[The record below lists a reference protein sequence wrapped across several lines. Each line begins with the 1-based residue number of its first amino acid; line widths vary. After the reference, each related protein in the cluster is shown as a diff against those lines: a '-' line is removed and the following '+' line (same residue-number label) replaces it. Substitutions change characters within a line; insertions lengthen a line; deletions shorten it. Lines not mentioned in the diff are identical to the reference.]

1 MANEKDKADAAIRSV
16 AAKLGIDQDSLEF
29 DDAQE
34 DDMQE
39 DVQDDVLTAKADL
52 GEFKAAFTYFND
64 DNYVSVY
71 FKSEEI
77 NIATVP
83 MPVDS
88 SDNIKSVYNCIKAKR
103 RENCPWMARAV
114 TDILLNEL
122 GADVASPQM
131 RDPVTCDLSVI
142 YVTDYVLAHAYIT
155 LKELPDNTKGHYS
168 YSAIDKE
175 GAPITKVSGFNSWQ
189 DTAAELAKSIEAYC
203 DLLTEKNRDIIQR
216 RADNAIFNIDD
227 DLKEE

>member
-16 AAKLGIDQDSLEF
+16 AAKLGIDQYSLEF
-29 DDAQE
+29 DDVQEDAQE
-34 DDMQE
+34 D

-77 NIATVP
+77 SISTVP
-83 MPVDS
+83 MPLDS
-88 SDNIKSVYNCIKAKR
+88 SDNIVSVYNCIKAKR
-103 RENCPWMARAV
+103 REGCPWMARAV

-155 LKELPDNTKGHYS
+155 LKELPDNAEGHYS
-168 YSAIDKE
+168 YSARDKE
-175 GAPITKVSGFNSWQ
+175 GAPVIKVKGFNSWQ
-189 DTAAELAKSIEAYC
+189 DTATELAKSIKAYC
-203 DLLTEKNRDIIQR
+203 DGLTEKNRIIIQR
-216 RADNAIFNIDD
+216 RADDAIFDIDD
-227 DLKEE
+227 D